1 MTMTTIEQSETLHWP
16 DILDDLLEGQAVL
29 LLGHDF
35 LPEARAEL
43 ADIFREKLGAGLLYA
58 YQRDGLFLFAD
69 NDAKVAAQREAAR
82 HYRSLK
88 PDAEALQQIAQLPF
102 RLIVTANSDNSVAD
116 AFARWRL
123 PHQHDYY
130 SSEPKETEPQL
141 SRPTAD
147 KPLIYNLCGSVDDRK
162 SLILDYDDLFKL
174 LSNLLAHTNVPV
186 SELRRPLKDATTFIF
201 YGFHLERWYTQLFLR
216 YLNQNEHHYSNNA
229 RNYALRTQLA
239 DDDTRR
245 FVMRQFNVRH
255 IGADTSF
262 LNELYQRF
270 AEAHP
275 ERLRRLTQVQSQTGA
290 TVIQLIEKN
299 DLASAIAMVKIFETQ
314 LDADSREL
322 FSLTQAAHS
331 QYLEQ
336 QNEPT
341 ATQENLNILLNRVR
355 INLREIALK
364 LP

>member
-1 MTMTTIEQSETLHWP
+1 MTPTDTTPETLNWT

-35 LPEARAEL
+35 LPDAHAAL
-43 ADIFREKLGAGLLYA
+43 AGVFREKLGAGLLYA
-58 YQRDGLFLFAD
+58 YERDGLFLFAD

-82 HYRSLK
+82 FYRGLT
-88 PDAEALQQIAQLPF
+88 PDAQALRQIAQLPF
-102 RLIVTANSDNSVAD
+102 RLIISANPDRGVAD

-123 PHQHDYY
+123 PHQCDYY
-130 SSEPKETEPQL
+130 SGEPKETQPEL
-141 SRPTAD
+141 TRPSAD
-147 KPLIYNLCGSVDDRK
+147 KPLIYNLCGSVEDRK

-174 LSNLLAHTNVPV
+174 LTHLLANTNVPV

-201 YGFHLERWYTQLFLR
+201 YGFHLERWHTQLFLR
-216 YLNQNEHHYSNNA
+216 YLNQNENHFSNNA
-229 RNYALRTQLA
+229 SNYAVHTRVA

-245 FVMRQFNVRH
+245 FVVQQFNVRH
-255 IGADTSF
+255 IGADASF
-262 LNELYQRF
+262 LDELYRRF
-270 AEAHP
+270 AEKHP
-275 ERLRRLTQVQSQTGA
+275 ERLRRLTEVESQTGA
-290 TVIQLIEKN
+290 TVIQLVEKN
-299 DLASAIAMVKIFETQ
+299 DLASAAAMIKIFETQ

-322 FSLTQAAHS
+322 FSLTQATYS

-341 ATQENLNILLNRVR
+341 STQEQLNILLNRVR
-355 INLREIALK
+355 QNLRAVAQK

>member
-1 MTMTTIEQSETLHWP
+1 MTPTDTQSETLNWP

-35 LPEARAEL
+35 LPDAHAAL

-58 YQRDGLFLFAD
+58 YRRDGLFLFAD

-82 HYRSLK
+82 FYRGLT
-88 PDAEALQQIAQLPF
+88 PNGEALRQIAQLPF
-102 RLIVTANSDNSVAD
+102 RLIISANPDNSVAD

-123 PHQHDYY
+123 PCQSDYY
-130 SSEPKETEPQL
+130 SSEPKEAEPQL
-141 SRPTAD
+141 SRPSAD

-174 LSNLLAHTNVPV
+174 LANLLANTNVPV
-186 SELRRPLKDATTFIF
+186 SEVRRPLKDATTFIF

-216 YLNQNEHHYSNNA
+216 YLNQNEHHYSNNT
-229 RNYALRTQLA
+229 RNYALRTQLS

-255 IGADTSF
+255 IGADASF

-270 AEAHP
+270 AEKHP
-275 ERLRRLTQVQSQTGA
+275 ERLRRLTEVQSQTGA
-290 TVIQLIEKN
+290 TVIQLVERN
-299 DLASAIAMVKIFETQ
+299 DLTAAIAMIKIFEPQ
-314 LDADSREL
+314 LDAGDREL
-322 FSLTQAAHS
+322 LSMTQATHS

-341 ATQENLNILLNRVR
+341 NTQEHLNLLLNRVR
-355 INLREIALK
+355 QNLRLLAQK

>member
-1 MTMTTIEQSETLHWP
+1 MPSIAPHADTLNWP

-29 LLGHDF
+29 LLGPDF
-35 LPEARAEL
+35 LPDAHADL
-43 ADIFREKLGAGLLYA
+43 TDIFKEKLGTGLLYA

-82 HYRSLK
+82 YYRNLA
-88 PDAEALQQIAQLPF
+88 PDGEALRQIAQLPF
-102 RLIVTANSDNSVAD
+102 RLIITANPDNSAAD

-123 PHQHDYY
+123 PHQTDYY
-130 SSEPKETEPQL
+130 SSEPKEAEPQL

-174 LSNLLAHTNVPV
+174 LANLLANTNVPV
-186 SELRRPLKDATTFIF
+186 SEVRRPLKDATTFIF
-201 YGFHLERWYTQLFLR
+201 FGFHLERWYTQLFLR
-216 YLNQNEHHYSNNA
+216 YLNQNEHHYSNNT

-255 IGADTSF
+255 IGADSSF

-270 AEAHP
+270 AETHP
-275 ERLRRLTQVQSQTGA
+275 ERLRRLTEVQSQTGA

-299 DLASAIAMVKIFETQ
+299 DLAAAIAMIRIFEAQ
-314 LDADSREL
+314 LGADDREL
-322 FSLTQAAHS
+322 FSMTQASHS

-336 QNEPT
+336 QKEPT
-341 ATQENLNILLNRVR
+341 TTQENLNILLNRVR
-355 INLREIALK
+355 KNLRDLAQK
-364 LP
+364 LQ

>member
-1 MTMTTIEQSETLHWP
+1 MPSIAPHTDTLNWP

-35 LPEARAEL
+35 LPNAHADL
-43 ADIFREKLGAGLLYA
+43 TDIFKEKIGTGLLYA
-58 YQRDGLFLFAD
+58 YQRDGLFLFDD
-69 NDAKVAAQREAAR
+69 NDAKVAAQREATR
-82 HYRSLK
+82 YYRSLA
-88 PDAEALQQIAQLPF
+88 PDVETLRQIAQLPF
-102 RLIVTANSDNSVAD
+102 RLIISANPDNSVAD

-123 PHQHDYY
+123 PHQADYY

-174 LSNLLAHTNVPV
+174 LTNLLAHTNVPV
-186 SELRRPLKDATTFIF
+186 SEVRRPLKDATTFIF

-216 YLNQNEHHYSNNA
+216 YLNQNEHHYSNNT
-229 RNYALRTQLA
+229 RNYALRTQLD

-270 AEAHP
+270 AKTHP
-275 ERLRRLTQVQSQTGA
+275 ERMRQLTEVLSQTGA
-290 TVIQLIEKN
+290 TVVQLIERN
-299 DLASAIAMVKIFETQ
+299 DLAAAISMIRIFEAQ
-314 LDADSREL
+314 LDADDQNL
-322 FSLTQAAHS
+322 FSLTQATYS
-331 QYLEQ
+331 EYLQ
-336 QNEPT
+336 QQQEPT
-341 ATQENLNILLNRVR
+341 VAQEHLNILLNRVR
-355 INLREIALK
+355 INLRDLAQK